1 MCDDGRKSTLEERLM
16 KNVIKLFT
24 IFTFS
29 CLSLSSFAADD
40 CNPEF
45 DPYCGYD
52 SGYGKLEKGATVL
65 LVGGVVVIAAG
76 LYFIFKNDD
85 EDTEKSA
92 RIMADYH
99 NGKGLRLTSYE
110 NIFNVSLFT
119 PSANTD
125 SEPLS
130 NLSGQFKVK
139 KNTYNLV
146 NLSLHWQ

>member
-1 MCDDGRKSTLEERLM
+1 M
-16 KNVIKLFT
+16 KNIIKLFT

-29 CLSLSSFAADD
+29 WLSLPGFTADD

-45 DPYCGYD
+45 DAFCGGRSPYP
-52 SGYGKLEKGATVL
+52 SGDKIVKTFIGAGL
-65 LVGGVVVIAAG
+65 LVGAKIG
-76 LYFIFKNDD
+76 LYFILRN
-85 EDTEKSA
+85 DTEGEETTA

-119 PSANTD
+119 KKPNIVSG
-125 SEPLS
+125 PLS
-130 NLSGQFKVK
+130 NLTEQFKVK
-139 KNTYNLV
+139 ENTYNLV